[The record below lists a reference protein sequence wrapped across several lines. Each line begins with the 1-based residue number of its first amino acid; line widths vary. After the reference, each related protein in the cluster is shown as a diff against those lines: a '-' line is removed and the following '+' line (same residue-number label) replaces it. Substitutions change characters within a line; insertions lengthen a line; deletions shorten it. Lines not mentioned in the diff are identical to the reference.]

1 MDYYAAEEKLKRSNN
16 HFGTATATLTSS
28 RDSRGEKFLR
38 ACGTIPRMVHR
49 DGESVEDMSCIKVLD
64 KLYEESPNVVNY
76 VGTFNIN
83 GVHCAAKSGNVVCLE
98 WLLLH
103 SADFTALTMPKEQNP
118 AHLAAEYGNVDA
130 VAFLIEHGQAHGV
143 NFKAQDSKGR
153 TPEDMARLYDQ
164 KSVLKCIK
172 SVTYLQTLPKPQN
185 RLSGNPRHT
194 SNRLSQMDLVLEIQN
209 LKILFDDEITDRKNK
224 EEQAFFEVSQLKAE
238 VSDLK
243 TTVKALLRKLQISQ
257 GETSTIG
264 DVVLGETRLQDANEL
279 IQDTGLKEG
288 TKESNKK

>member
-16 HFGTATATLTSS
+16 HFGTATATLTSN

-38 ACGTIPRMVHR
+38 ACGTVPRMVHR
-49 DGESVEDMSCIKVLD
+49 DGKSVEDMSCIKVLD

-83 GVHCAAKSGNVVCLE
+83 GVHCAAKSGNVACLE

-164 KSVLKCIK
+164 KAV
-172 SVTYLQTLPKPQN
+172 
-185 RLSGNPRHT
+185 
-194 SNRLSQMDLVLEIQN
+194 MDLVLEIQN
-209 LKILFDDEITDRKNK
+209 LKILFDDEITDRKKK

-243 TTVKALLRKLQISQ
+243 TTVKALLRKLQISE

-264 DVVLGETRLQDANEL
+264 DVVLSETRLQDANEL
-279 IQDTGLKEG
+279 IQGTGLKEG
-288 TKESNKK
+288 TKESSKK